1 MHANVSREIESLIRE
16 IETTKRNQVAIPKI
30 NDIISEIKNLLH
42 GLKLIAEWTWERKVP
57 MNLEIDQSKL
67 SNVNNKEKKN
77 T

>member
-42 GLKLIAEWTWERKVP
+42 GLKLIAEWT
-57 MNLEIDQSKL
+57 
-67 SNVNNKEKKN
+67 
-77 T
+77 